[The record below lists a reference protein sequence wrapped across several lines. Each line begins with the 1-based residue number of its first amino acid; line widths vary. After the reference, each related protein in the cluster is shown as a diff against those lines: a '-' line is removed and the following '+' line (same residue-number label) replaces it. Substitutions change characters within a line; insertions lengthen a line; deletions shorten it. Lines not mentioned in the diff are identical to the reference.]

1 MVPVFRAC
9 LHSSLDQWAAN
20 ARCSPLTPV
29 FHQNEKSRRSERES
43 ISCRNTTVKVPRQAD
58 LTGTVVQKMES
69 EQLERLRHANQDLL
83 ERLKAKQEEI
93 KKALPRKLLSATSLS
108 KRTTFAERSVPLPKR
123 GKENHVH
130 ATKGAADPA
139 GLTSVEPGASTARAA
154 LRSPLKPTACSRER
168 RGMLHLRAGP
178 ELGSPK
184 AERSFTPV
192 AATARETSR
201 MARSSNGLRRPE
213 EESILVKHRESRK
226 QSTFLHS
233 PQQRGKPR
241 AEAKSVPGR
250 TPTEGNSRRRAAIRD
265 PQTPKSILL
274 TPQGKE
280 PKEASRVTFLS
291 DPEEYTIPATSWSVR
306 PFLGYD
312 WIAGLLDTDSSL
324 SEKSEQ
330 YFSELREFRQVN
342 KEACVHEQD
351 LGLEASDSL
360 APSQEADCISSSHQ
374 CVYCY
379 RLNRRLFTIPVD
391 SGSACPVCKT
401 PRARRPPETLE
412 EPAYVRVS
420 IPRSTLLPAYKFRI
434 HRRKSFEP
442 TDNLALPSHC
452 LAGWENV
459 VPSTSPTLSSLDLRT
474 SLEQKPTDPSHPTL
488 ASRISGG
495 TRTDQLLNLS
505 RSAHFRLSHAQQRAR
520 DQSLY
525 YRATLN

>member
-1 MVPVFRAC
+1 MLFLCGVPTVMQP
-9 LHSSLDQWAAN
+9 SLALA
-20 ARCSPLTPV
+20 
-29 FHQNEKSRRSERES
+29 
-43 ISCRNTTVKVPRQAD
+43 
-58 LTGTVVQKMES
+58 GTVVQKMES

-123 GKENHVH
+123 GKENHIH

-213 EESILVKHRESRK
+213 EESILVKQRESRK

-280 PKEASRVTFLS
+280 PKKEASHVTFLS

-351 LGLEASDSL
+351 LGIQEMNDIPLGHTGTFCQRRLHRHFPGAAWLPTEAHSGHAVLKGATFFVGEEMLNSFPL
-360 APSQEADCISSSHQ
+360 GTFFLTKKAQVRMVRGGSSS
-374 CVYCY
+374 
-379 RLNRRLFTIPVD
+379 L
-391 SGSACPVCKT
+391 SAG
-401 PRARRPPETLE
+401 
-412 EPAYVRVS
+412 
-420 IPRSTLLPAYKFRI
+420 
-434 HRRKSFEP
+434 H
-442 TDNLALPSHC
+442 
-452 LAGWENV
+452 
-459 VPSTSPTLSSLDLRT
+459 
-474 SLEQKPTDPSHPTL
+474 
-488 ASRISGG
+488 
-495 TRTDQLLNLS
+495 
-505 RSAHFRLSHAQQRAR
+505 
-520 DQSLY
+520 
-525 YRATLN
+525 